1 MVVVRE
7 VQGLEKNVH
16 QVDCDGLALTLIRA
30 LVTFD
35 TLQHMVSR
43 FLKGK
48 AL

>member
-16 QVDCDGLALTLIRA
+16 LFDCDGLAWTLIRA

-35 TLQHMVSR
+35 TLQHTV
-43 FLKGK
+43 
-48 AL
+48 

>member
-16 QVDCDGLALTLIRA
+16 QVDYDGLALTLITA

-35 TLQHMVSR
+35 TLQHKV
-43 FLKGK
+43 
-48 AL
+48 